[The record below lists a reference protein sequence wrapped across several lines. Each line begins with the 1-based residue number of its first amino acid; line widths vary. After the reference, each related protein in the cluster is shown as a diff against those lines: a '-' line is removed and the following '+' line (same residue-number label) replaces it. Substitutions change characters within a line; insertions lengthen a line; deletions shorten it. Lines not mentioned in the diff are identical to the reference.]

1 MEAVFSLKKPSRWR
15 KHCCLLKR
23 CRNNPKSGDNGVS
36 QGKGHI
42 PLIVSVTERFIV
54 RDTCLYMAVPLV
66 REMVLLSAK
75 ERCTGPADPAG
86 FQLPESSALCI
97 PHPCKHQ
104 AQTLAA
110 SYV

>member
-1 MEAVFSLKKPSRWR
+1 
-15 KHCCLLKR
+15 
-23 CRNNPKSGDNGVS
+23 
-36 QGKGHI
+36 
-42 PLIVSVTERFIV
+42 
-54 RDTCLYMAVPLV
+54 MAVPLV

-86 FQLPESSALCI
+86 FQPPESSALCI